1 VLLLI
6 ALWLVKIKLKYTNIK
21 NNNNNNKEKGNI
33 LDRSVEYADNR

>member
-21 NNNNNNKEKGNI
+21 NNNNNKEKGNI